1 MAFNKVFKSQL
12 DIRRERRQYMVA
24 KLLLAGITSINRISQ
39 ELGVAYAS
47 VWKDVQTIRQ
57 EWRAE
62 MVSMFDYAKEEQLK
76 RIDKVEEE
84 AWKAWTRSCN
94 IKQKVTETATTSG
107 RLRMK
112 ISPPEP
118 TKEGNPYYLTIVRNC
133 CEDRRKLLGLDEP
146 EKIDIRG
153 TIGVA
158 NLELQKTIEGNGDY
172 IEYRRQLALSA
183 STGQS
188 VITVLPSNGDQQR
201 EVETSQAPYVVG
213 YPSSAN
219 GNGKA
224 IITPTK
230 TNRPRPRFD

>member
-1 MAFNKVFKSQL
+1 MPNLLKTPRDIAIEARRLMIAKWMLEGVTSQTEL
-12 DIRRERRQYMVA
+12 RKR
-24 KLLLAGITSINRISQ
+24 AGVSPPVINR
-39 ELGVAYAS
+39 
-47 VWKDVQTIRQ
+47 DVKAIRQ
-57 EWRAE
+57 EWRQD
-62 MVSMFDYAKEEQLK
+62 MVEMFDHAKEEQLK
-76 RIDKVEEE
+76 RIDKVEEQ
-84 AWKAWTRSCN
+84 AWKAWNRSCKLEQK
-94 IKQKVTETATTSG
+94 IKRVKTATG
-107 RLRMK
+107 KVRLLLDGE
-112 ISPPEP
+112 PEP
-118 TKEGNPYYLTIVRNC
+118 TESGEPKFLVIVRNC

-224 IITPTK
+224 IATPTK